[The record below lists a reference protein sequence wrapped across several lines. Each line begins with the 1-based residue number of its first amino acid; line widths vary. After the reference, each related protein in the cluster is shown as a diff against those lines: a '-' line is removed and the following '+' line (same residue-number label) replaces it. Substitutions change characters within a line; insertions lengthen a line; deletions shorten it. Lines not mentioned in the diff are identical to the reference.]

1 MSGQETADRQMMKY
15 VNSAIAVLFM
25 LFFRFLPA
33 PAPMEPIGMAILGI
47 FIGAIYAWC
56 TVSLIWPSILALTLL
71 GLTGYCTV
79 PEAYATAAGN
89 NTVLLALFM
98 MLFASIIGESGL
110 TQWIADWII
119 SRKISQGRPWVMS
132 FMLLLAAYI
141 ATVFVDSVPAILICW
156 GFLYAICEQIGYKP
170 RDKYPTL
177 MIIGIVFASIMGFGF
192 FPFKIAVVANYG
204 FLASAMG
211 GPVDYSYG
219 AYIIFSFI
227 FGLLGVVMYVLMC
240 KFILRPDV
248 TLLKNADMAALASAK
263 KSINGRQKLTIA
275 LLAVLILALLLPSF
289 LPKTLFLGRLLANI
303 GTTGIVA
310 LMVGVVILINYQGKP
325 LAEFREMM
333 DKGVS
338 WDLIFMIA
346 AALTLASGMTS
357 DLTGIKPMLMQI
369 VMPLLGGKSA
379 FVFCAVFM
387 LVAMVLTNLINNIV
401 VSAIMIPILYTFSLE
416 LDFNP
421 VAMVAVFIY
430 VCNMAIMLPSSSPSG
445 AMIHG
450 NREWVSGGDA
460 IKYAIMTMIMT
471 ALLAVVVG
479 IPLSELLF

>member
-1 MSGQETADRQMMKY
+1 MSGQAAPERQTMKY
-15 VNSAIAVLFM
+15 VNSVIAVLFM

-33 PAPMEPIGMAILGI
+33 PAPLEPVGMAILGI

-79 PEAYATAAGN
+79 QQAYATAAGN

-219 AYIIFSFI
+219 AYIVFSFV
-227 FGLLGVVMYVLMC
+227 FGLLGVLMYILMC

-248 TLLKNADMAALASAK
+248 TLLKNANMAILAGEQK
-263 KSINGRQKLTIA
+263 RITGKQKLTVI
-275 LLAVLILALLLPSF
+275 LLIVLIVALLLPSF
-289 LPKTLFLGRLLANI
+289 LPKTTFLGGLLSSI

-310 LMVGVVILINYQGKP
+310 LMVGVVIFINYQGKP
-325 LAEFREMM
+325 FAEFREMM
-333 DKGVS
+333 YKGVS

-346 AALTLASGMTS
+346 AALTLAGGLTS
-357 DLTGIKPMLMQI
+357 DTTGIKPMLMQV
-369 VMPLLGGKSA
+369 VMPLLDGKSA

-387 LVAMVLTNLINNIV
+387 IIALVLTNLINNIV
-401 VSAIMIPILYTFSLE
+401 VSAIITNNFSYIYL
-416 LDFNP
+416 
-421 VAMVAVFIY
+421 VF
-430 VCNMAIMLPSSSPSG
+430 
-445 AMIHG
+445 
-450 NREWVSGGDA
+450 
-460 IKYAIMTMIMT
+460 
-471 ALLAVVVG
+471 
-479 IPLSELLF
+479 